1 MSATD
6 RYLIEVQTGCWIWIG
21 AVDRYGYGRIH
32 HGKHAHRVFYE
43 QRVGPIP
50 DGLQLDHLCRATL
63 CVNPDHLEPVTA
75 AENQRRRYAI
85 QTHCHRGHSLL
96 DEANVR
102 RRGAFRVCRACDVI
116 RHAACRARRE
126 AAA

>member
-1 MSATD
+1 MN
-6 RYLIEVQTGCWIWIG
+6 RYLVEVPTGCWIWIG
-21 AVDRYGYGRIH
+21 SIDRYGYGRIH
-32 HGKHAHRVFYE
+32 GGEHAHRVFYE
-43 QRVGPIP
+43 EHVGPIP
-50 DGLQLDHLCRATL
+50 PGLQLDHLCRVTL

-75 AENQRRRYAI
+75 AENQRRRYEI

-102 RRGAFRVCRACDVI
+102 MRGTCRVCRACDVI
-116 RHAACRARRE
+116 RHAACNARRK